1 MPFLIGALGPL
12 FADIGL
18 GGLGT
23 ALGTAAAPSAL
34 ATALGTGIPI
44 ATSLGTTIAGIAD
57 QSGGPQTPTTP
68 TTPPPSGQQLLQQ
81 RQLVGSQAS
90 NLESATSGAAGPD
103 FLSLFAPFLAGISGQ
118 PGATGAGQAAGTQAW
133 SPANA
138 NPQPTNPVTGN
149 VNLSDFINTN
159 T

>member
-1 MPFLIGALGPL
+1 MPFLPAIAAFLAANAPAIGA
-12 FADIGL
+12 A
-18 GGLGT
+18 
-23 ALGTAAAPSAL
+23 SA
-34 ATALGTGIPI
+34 I
-44 ATSLGTTIAGIAD
+44 AGAGTTVGEAIANSGG
-57 QSGGPQTPTTP
+57 GGPQTPTTP